1 MKFLKPLRSILFLC
15 ALSLV
20 IHSFGQDTVWSE
32 DFSSYSNGTIT
43 GTGSGAS
50 PSVWNSQNGAA
61 VNAGLILAS
70 NTRGVASSTL
80 ANPLVWVTNSID
92 ISGYTN
98 VAFSVDT
105 GAFDT
110 NQFENSGG
118 SQDNFAL
125 EYRING
131 TGGWIQVFSRSGSAA
146 QPVNPSY
153 SVGSLSGNTIEIR
166 ATFHNTAANENY
178 TIDNVLVTGFP
189 TTPNEPPVLVVTGD
203 QVYCPGTSMPV
214 VETISI
220 TDPDDTTAFA
230 VAIQIS
236 TGYINGEDLL
246 TLTGIHP
253 TITPSW
259 SAVEGKLTL
268 TGPATLT
275 EFEAAISAVEYSSS
289 ALLPTGSRGF
299 SIIVGDANYLPPTGH
314 FYEFVAVP
322 GITWTAA
329 RTAASLR
336 TYYGLQGYLATL
348 TSQQEADFSGS
359 QALGVGWIGANDNT
373 TEGDWQWVTGPEAG
387 TSFWSGG
394 VGGTELTYA
403 FWNANEPNDYP
414 DGPVT
419 PGQENFAH
427 ITDPSV
433 TTQPGSWNDLPNAGG
448 GGAYAPQ
455 GYVVEYGGM
464 PGDPILSISGNTLIT
479 MDNVPPTASDPAS
492 VNIFCLAELPI
503 PDISIVTDEADNC
516 TTTPTVAFVGDV
528 TDGGSNPEIITRTYR
543 ITDTSGNS
551 TDVTQTITINNFNIN
566 TQPIDQLAFAGT
578 DTVFT
583 VIAANVDSYQWQVST
598 NGGGSFSNLTD
609 GPQYSG
615 TSTATLT
622 LLSPDLDKNGY
633 IYRVQ
638 MLNSSSLCPR
648 ITSSNALLNIRIGSI
663 ITNKRITK
671 RVIKF

>member
-1 MKFLKPLRSILFLC
+1 MKLLISLRTLLFFC
-15 ALSLV
+15 ILSLTATAY
-20 IHSFGQDTVWSE
+20 GQVTVWTE
-32 DFSSYSNGTIT
+32 DFSSYSNGTISGA
-43 GTGSGAS
+43 GTGAS
-50 PSVWNSQNGAA
+50 PAAWNSQTGAP
-61 VNAGLILAS
+61 VNAGRILAS

-80 ANPLVWVTNSID
+80 ANPLIWVTNPIN
-92 ISGYTN
+92 ISAYTN
-98 VAFSVDT
+98 VSFSVDT
-105 GAFDT
+105 GAFDP
-110 NQFENSGG
+110 NQFENTGG

-131 TGGWIQVFSRSGSAA
+131 TGGWIQLFSRSGSTS

-153 SVGSLSGNTIEIR
+153 SAGSLSGNTIELR
-166 ATFHNTAANENY
+166 ATFHNTATNENY

-189 TTPNEPPVLVVTGD
+189 LAPNEPPVLVATGD

-236 TGYINGEDLL
+236 TGYVNGEDLL
-246 TLTGIHP
+246 TLTGVHP
-253 TITPSW
+253 SITQSW
-259 SAVEGKLTL
+259 SPVEGKLTL
-268 TGPATLT
+268 TGPATLA
-275 EFEAAISAVEYSSS
+275 EFETAISAVEYSSS
-289 ALLPTGSRGF
+289 ALLPAGIRGF

-359 QALGVGWIGANDNT
+359 QALGVGWIGANDDT

-403 FWNANEPNDYP
+403 FWNANEPNDFP

-464 PGDPILSISGNTLIT
+464 PGDPILNISDNTLIT
-479 MDNVPPTASDPAS
+479 IDNVPPTASNPTPI
-492 VNIFCLAELPI
+492 NLFCLAELPL
-503 PDISIVTDEADNC
+503 PDVTVVTDEADNC
-516 TTTPTVAFVGDV
+516 TATPLVVFLSDV
-528 TDGGSNPEIITRTYR
+528 TDGGSYPEIITRTYR
-543 ITDTSGNS
+543 ITDASGNS
-551 TDVTQTITINNFNIN
+551 TDVTQTITINNFNIT

-598 NGGGSFSNLTD
+598 NGGSSFSNLTD

-615 TSTATLT
+615 TTTAILT
-622 LLSPDLDKNGY
+622 LISPDLDKNGY

-638 MLNSSSLCPR
+638 MLNSGSVCPR
-648 ITSSNALLNIRIGSI
+648 ITSGNALLNIRIGSI

-671 RVIKF
+671 RIIKF